1 MKGELLFRIFGAVDD
16 NLIREVDDDLMQNV
30 QIDNLAKENDN
41 KKERLQ

>member
-1 MKGELLFRIFGAVDD
+1 MKGELLFRIFGDVDD